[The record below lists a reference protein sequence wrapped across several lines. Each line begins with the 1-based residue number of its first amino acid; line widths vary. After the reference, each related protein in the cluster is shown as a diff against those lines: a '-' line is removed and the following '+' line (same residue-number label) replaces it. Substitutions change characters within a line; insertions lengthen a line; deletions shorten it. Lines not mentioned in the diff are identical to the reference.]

1 MLLVFLTLEGYMPN
15 IIAIVLVSLVAI
27 AVIILLIWKNK
38 KDKKLMNPDARDAV
52 EEAMMD
58 SERRKDK
65 I

>member
-1 MLLVFLTLEGYMPN
+1 MSTLGA
-15 IIAIVLVSLVAI
+15 IIFVSAIAI

-38 KDKKLMNPDARDAV
+38 KDKKLLNPDSQDSV

-58 SERRKDK
+58 HDRRKDK